1 MPDVHR
7 SFERSLMRRS
17 VIGVVI
23 AVIMA
28 AVGTVA
34 LVAYVN
40 NAEERALEGEE
51 LVEVF
56 VVETAIPAGT
66 PAEQL
71 EDALVIEV
79 VPSKVRP
86 ENAVDSIPSLTGL
99 VVGVDLVPGEQLLRS
114 RFVDRNDL
122 INREAGVDIPDDAV
136 EVTVALDP
144 ERAIGGLLSPGD
156 TVAVFASFEPFDLAA
171 NVVEVDGEEIAL
183 PDSIATEVEGKTP
196 NTTDIILH
204 QILVTAVQEKVSNS
218 FDEDDRDRLTEAP
231 EAKLLVTLAVPAVDA
246 ERIVFTAEFGL
257 LWLAVERSTAPEEDG
272 PIQTRDLIYLEQRSG
287 G

>member
-1 MPDVHR
+1 
-7 SFERSLMRRS
+7 MRRS
-17 VIGVVI
+17 VIGILI
-23 AVIMA
+23 ALVMA

-66 PAEQL
+66 PAEQI
-71 EDALVIEV
+71 ESAITVEV
-79 VPSKVRP
+79 VPAKVRP
-86 ENAVDSIPSLTGL
+86 ANAVDSIPSLAGM

-114 RFVDRNDL
+114 RFVDRNNL

-136 EVTVALDP
+136 EVTIALDP
-144 ERAIGGLLSPGD
+144 ERAVGGLLNPGD
-156 TVAVFASFEPFDLAA
+156 TVAVFASFDPFDLAA
-171 NVVEVDGEEIAL
+171 NIVEVDGEEIAL

-204 QILVTAVQEKVSNS
+204 QVLVTAVQEEVSVGFNS
-218 FDEDDRDRLTEAP
+218 DEERDRLTEAP
-231 EAKLLVTLAVPAVDA
+231 ENKLLVTLAVPAVDA

-257 LWLAVERSTAPEEDG
+257 LWLAVERSTVPEADG
-272 PIQTRDLIYLEQRSG
+272 PIQTRDLIYLDERAG

>member
-1 MPDVHR
+1 
-7 SFERSLMRRS
+7 MRRN
-17 VIGVVI
+17 VLGVLI
-23 AVIMA
+23 ALVLA
-28 AVGTVA
+28 AAGTVA

-56 VVETAIPAGT
+56 VVDTAIPAGT
-66 PAEQL
+66 PAEQI
-71 EDALVIEV
+71 EGAISIEV
-79 VPSKVRP
+79 VPAKVRP
-86 ENAVDSIPSLTGL
+86 ENAVDSIPSLAGL
-99 VVGVDLVPGEQLLRS
+99 VVGIDLVPGEQLLRS

-136 EVTVALDP
+136 EVTIALDP
-144 ERAIGGLLSPGD
+144 ERAVGGLLNAGD

-171 NVVEVDGEEIAL
+171 NVIEVDGEEIAL

-204 QILVTAVQEKVSNS
+204 QILVTAVQEEISTR
-218 FDEDDRDRLTEAP
+218 FDSDDERDRLTEAP
-231 EAKLLVTLAVPAVDA
+231 EDQLLVTLAVPAVDA

-257 LWLAVERSTAPEEDG
+257 LWLAVERPTVPAEDG
-272 PIQTRDLIYLEQRSG
+272 PIQTRDLVYIDRE
-287 G
+287 